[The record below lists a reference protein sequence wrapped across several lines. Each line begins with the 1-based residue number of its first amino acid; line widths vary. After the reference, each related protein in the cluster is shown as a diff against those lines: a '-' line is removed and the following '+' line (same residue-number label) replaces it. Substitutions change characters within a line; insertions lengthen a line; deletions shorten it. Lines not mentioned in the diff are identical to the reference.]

1 MPLHVPQKDKGMKM
15 RAARIHE
22 WQQPLQIDEV
32 PVPDPAPNQVLIKVT
47 ACGMCRSDYQ
57 LLDGY
62 FRAGLPVD
70 LPFTPGHEIAGTIAG
85 LGSQVPTGAV
95 SEGDRIVL
103 DPNWGDGACRQCHEG
118 NQQLCSNGHLVGFG
132 PNGGFAEYVV
142 APYDHV
148 INVGHLENVGPEYLA
163 PLVDA
168 GVTPYRGLKKLR
180 AAGKLGA
187 GSTVVVTGVGG
198 LGGYGVQYAGLLG
211 GGATVVAFARSQQKL
226 DMALENGAQYTVNV
240 RDKTVEAVQ
249 DELETLTGRRTVE
262 AVLDCAGSPES
273 LNLAASIL
281 GTEGALA
288 QVGLMGTKVELP
300 LFPFVSGEKSYFG
313 SFWGNYNDMQEVLA
327 LAGEGRIKHH
337 IVPVKLD
344 DVNDTLTALGRG
356 DIVGRAVI
364 VFD

>member
-1 MPLHVPQKDKGMKM
+1 MKM

-22 WQQPLQIDEV
+22 WQQPLELDEV
-32 PVPDPAPNQVLIKVT
+32 PVPDPAPNQVLIKVI

-70 LPFTPGHEIAGTIAG
+70 LPFIPGHEIAGTIAG
-85 LGSQVPTGAV
+85 LGSQVPKGAV
-95 SEGDRIVL
+95 SEGDFIVL

-148 INVGHLENVGPEYLA
+148 IPVGHLKDQKPEYLA

-180 AAGKLGA
+180 AAGKLSA

-211 GGATVVAFARSQQKL
+211 GGATVVAFARSEDKL
-226 DMALENGAQYTVNV
+226 AMARENGADHTVNV
-240 RDKTVEAVQ
+240 RDKTVEHVQ
-249 DELETLTGRRTVE
+249 DELEQLTGRRTVE

-281 GTEGALA
+281 GTEGALS

-327 LAGEGRIKHH
+327 LAGEGKIKHH
-337 IVPVKLD
+337 IVPVRLD
-344 DVNDTLTALGRG
+344 DINDTLQALGRG
-356 DIVGRAVI
+356 EIVGRAVV